1 MAQASLTLVMGPSR
15 SGKSR
20 WAEHLASASASPV
33 TYVATGASHPDDQG
47 WQERLSL
54 HRGRRP
60 AAWQTAEVGFDLCP
74 FLQGL
79 PCGQLALVDSLGS
92 WVAWGL
98 DLDGPSWNQA
108 CAELLGCLR
117 DCPADLI
124 VVSEQVGWGVVPS
137 TAIGGLFRDRLG
149 ALEQRLVT
157 MASSVWLVVAGR
169 AINLLASSL
178 PVPP

>member
-1 MAQASLTLVMGPSR
+1 MAQTSLTLVMGPAR

-20 WAEHLASASASPV
+20 WAEHLAASTSLPV
-33 TYVATGASHPDDQG
+33 TYVATGANLPDDDD
-47 WQERLSL
+47 WQQRLCL
-54 HRGRRP
+54 HRSRRP
-60 AAWQTAEVGFDLCP
+60 SSWTTAEVGFELAP
-74 FLQGL
+74 FLNGMASE
-79 PCGQLALVDSLGS
+79 QLAMVDSLGS

-98 DLDGPSWNQA
+98 DLDGASWDATCTQ
-108 CAELLGCLR
+108 LLASLHT
-117 DCPADLI
+117 CPAELI

-157 MASSVWLVVAGR
+157 VASAVWLVVAGR
-169 AINLLASSL
+169 AINVLASSL